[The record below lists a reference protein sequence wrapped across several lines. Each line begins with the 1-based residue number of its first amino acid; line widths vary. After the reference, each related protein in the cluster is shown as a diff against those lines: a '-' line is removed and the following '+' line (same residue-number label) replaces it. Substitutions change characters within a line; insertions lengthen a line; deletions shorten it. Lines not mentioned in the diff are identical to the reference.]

1 MRHRLAAV
9 LLLVSLVLPACGRS
23 DTTLTVLAASSLADA
38 FDAVAQDFEAAH
50 PGVDVRVSAAGS
62 QQLATQ
68 VLEGAPADVFASAD
82 QAQMARVVNAGLATD
97 PTVFAHNE
105 LAIAVAPGAPPIG
118 SLRDLEDPSIRVVLA
133 APEVP
138 VGHYAREV
146 LDTAGVEVA
155 PISLEP
161 NVRAVLSKVSLGEA
175 DAGIVYRSDLV
186 AVETEASAVAIPRA
200 QNVVAAY
207 PIAVLADA
215 PRPDLADAFV
225 EHVLGRSAQ
234 ARLAALGFT
243 ADEPSS

>member
-1 MRHRLAAV
+1 MHHRLAVV
-9 LLLVSLVLPACGRS
+9 LVLVALVLPACTGT

-38 FDAVAQDFEAAH
+38 FDAVAQDFEADH

-82 QAQMARVVNAGLATD
+82 QAQMSRVVDARLATD
-97 PTVFAHNE
+97 PAVFAHNE

-118 SLRDLEDPSIRVVLA
+118 SLGDLAAPDVRVVLA

-138 VGHYAREV
+138 AGHYAREV
-146 LDTAGVEVA
+146 LDAAGVRVD

-186 AVETEASAVAIPRA
+186 AVDTDASAVAIPPG
-200 QNVVAAY
+200 QNVVADYSVA
-207 PIAVLADA
+207 ALADA
-215 PRPDLADAFV
+215 PRPDLAEAFV
-225 EHVLGRSAQ
+225 EHLLGASAQ
-234 ARLAALGFT
+234 ARLVAAGFT
-243 ADEPSS
+243 VDAPS